1 MEDNLIIPT
10 KPEFK
15 IHTNDHFDYMCN
27 KIIEMHRKRM
37 DASHIAFHMNIETSL
52 VKDIL
57 EYIKTN
63 EYASK

>member
-15 IHTNDHFDYMCN
+15 IHNADPIWDRV
-27 KIIEMHRKRM
+27 IEMHRKRM
-37 DASHIAFHMNIETSL
+37 EAHQIAFHMNMEVSL

-57 EYIKTN
+57 EYFKTN
-63 EYASK
+63 KYASK

>member
-15 IHTNDHFDYMCN
+15 IHNVDHIWDRV
-27 KIIEMHRKRM
+27 IEMHRKRM

-63 EYASK
+63 KYASK